1 MFDIFKKSSLFTL
14 SLGVILI
21 VNSCQKIDP
30 AKISTGQIQD
40 ITASSAK
47 AIGNIED
54 LGGGVMEFGHCWATT
69 SQPGLNDNKTSFG
82 SASIGNFTSDL
93 SGLEPGLTYYIRAYA
108 VQEDK
113 VVYGTIQTFN
123 TGEGIPQLTTSAVSK
138 ITISTATAG
147 GEISANGGSDVSA
160 RGVCWNTSGD
170 PTVSDNHTIDGSGL
184 GSFVSDLDNLP
195 KNVTIYAR
203 AYATTLY
210 GTGYGNTVEFT
221 IVVTPGA
228 DLNDSR
234 DGKVYKT
241 TQIGEQLW
249 MAENLNVGVMVSDA
263 VGQTDNG
270 VIEKYS
276 YDNNESNSDVYGGLY
291 FWDEMMQYTETS
303 TQGVCPDGWHVSTDE
318 DWQELEMFLG
328 MADTTVIKTSWRG
341 DLEGGMLK
349 EEGTTHWN
357 SDSGTNESNFSA
369 IPGGR
374 YKDGIFEELGTIARF
389 WTSSGSG
396 TNAWYRG
403 LSSSSQIGRNNI
415 AKNTGRSV
423 RCVKD
428 Q

>member
-82 SASIGNFTSDL
+82 TASIGSFTSDI
-93 SGLEPGLTYYIRAYA
+93 SGLEAGLTYYIRAYA

-113 VVYGTIQTFN
+113 VVYGTIQSFS
-123 TGEGIPQLTTSAVSK
+123 TGEGIPQLATLAVSE
-138 ITISTATAG
+138 ITISTAISG
-147 GEISANGGSDVSA
+147 GEISANGGAEVSA
-160 RGVCWNTSGD
+160 RGVCWNTSGN
-170 PTVSDNHTIDGSGL
+170 PTFSDNHTTDGNGL
-184 GSFVSDLDNLP
+184 GSFESNLTSLP
-195 KNVTIYAR
+195 KNAIIYAR

-210 GTGYGNTVEFT
+210 GTGYGNQVEFT

-228 DLNDSR
+228 DLTDSR

-241 TQIGEQLW
+241 AQIGDQLW

-328 MADTTVIKTSWRG
+328 MADTTVVKTSWRG
-341 DLEGGMLK
+341 D
-349 EEGTTHWN
+349 
-357 SDSGTNESNFSA
+357 
-369 IPGGR
+369 
-374 YKDGIFEELGTIARF
+374 
-389 WTSSGSG
+389 
-396 TNAWYRG
+396 
-403 LSSSSQIGRNNI
+403 
-415 AKNTGRSV
+415 
-423 RCVKD
+423 
-428 Q
+428 